1 MSVSHTIQSPLPY
14 RLLCCKLVCMPALQS
29 FPAIYEE
36 PVIRHIHH
44 STHKLDDLASRI
56 AAHFRDSFVCGEEVV
71 GTKDGTPMAC
81 RVIAVHEAPPVEGLL
96 HMHQALLLCLAWLC
110 CATALQLLPDA
121 LHTVLSM
128 LCLCSAGALLGTDVL
143 YCKSCRLCCACHAC
157 SVHQQGC
164 RTAFRV
170 D

>member
-1 MSVSHTIQSPLPY
+1 MS
-14 RLLCCKLVCMPALQS
+14 ALQQ

-44 STHKLDDLASRI
+44 STQKLDDLAGRI

-96 HMHQALLLCLAWLC
+96 HI
-110 CATALQLLPDA
+110 
-121 LHTVLSM
+121 
-128 LCLCSAGALLGTDVL
+128 
-143 YCKSCRLCCACHAC
+143 R
-157 SVHQQGC
+157 
-164 RTAFRV
+164 
-170 D
+170 